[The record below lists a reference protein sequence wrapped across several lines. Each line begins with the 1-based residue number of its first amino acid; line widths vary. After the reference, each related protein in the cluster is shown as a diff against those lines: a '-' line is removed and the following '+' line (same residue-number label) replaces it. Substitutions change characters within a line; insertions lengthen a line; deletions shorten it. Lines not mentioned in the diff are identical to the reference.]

1 MLNVARRTQALCPE
15 RVKVMRD
22 GYGRGV
28 DDSQEA
34 LREALKRV
42 AVALKQGGV
51 PFALTGGYAVW
62 ARGGPEPDHDVDFLV
77 AADDAQQAEESL
89 RAQGIEVVHPPEDWL
104 FKAYSD
110 GAMVDLIHRHSGGP
124 AERSVVE
131 DADVL
136 EVLSVEMPVLSATE
150 VVVQKM
156 LAMDEHYCDF
166 AAMVPVVRA
175 LREQVDFERLRAET
189 AGSPFAEALMF
200 LLERLEVVPPAGT

>member
-1 MLNVARRTQALCPE
+1 M
-15 RVKVMRD
+15 
-22 GYGRGV
+22 
-28 DDSQEA
+28 DDSQEG

-42 AVALKQGGV
+42 AVALKQAGV

-77 AADDAQQAEESL
+77 AAEDAELAEEAL
-89 RAQGIEVVHPPEDWL
+89 RGQQIEVVHPPEDWL

-110 GAMVDLIHRHSGGP
+110 GAVVDLIHRHSGGP
-124 AERSVVE
+124 AERSIVE

-156 LAMDEHYCDF
+156 LALDEHYCDF
-166 AAMVPVVRA
+166 GAMIPVVRA
-175 LREQVDFERLRAET
+175 LREQVDFARVRAET
-189 AGSPFAEALMF
+189 ATSPYAEALLL
-200 LLERLEVVPPAGT
+200 LLERLGVVPPAA